1 MLHFLFEANDKSLNA
16 KKEATCMKSQKIPA
30 VVKRTAFR
38 VFVLVL
44 TAVMLITS
52 GMVNAQMFDRLQ
64 AMYDLAQ
71 QTFTLAPEAG
81 VTVDLSGMMPKGG
94 SATAVPAETEDED
107 VIHAYDITIRYQD
120 GREFEP
126 DNDEPIS
133 VSFMSDQIAEALK
146 DDETLEVAHIPDN
159 GEEEDVALTS
169 AGGDTATFEAESFSV
184 YLIRTHAGDS
194 QNHNPRRI
202 YHFLSPKFT
211 TIESDGNTYYK
222 APEYFFPNKV
232 NEMVSVQAIPRT
244 RPTVC
249 STAGMSC
256 RSPVPRKSWL
266 TARQLPCIPIAGP
279 ANRRSAFRSTNRSA
293 SNRPTM
299 RTSTSRRFT
308 RGIAS

>member
-1 MLHFLFEANDKSLNA
+1 
-16 KKEATCMKSQKIPA
+16 MKSQKIPA

-52 GMVNAQMFDRLQ
+52 GTVNAQMFDRLQ

-71 QTFTLAPEAG
+71 QTFTLAPEEG
-81 VTVDLSGMMPKGG
+81 VTVELSGMMPKGG

-133 VSFMSDQIAEALK
+133 VSFMSNQIAEALK

-202 YHFLSPKFT
+202 YHFLSPDFT
-211 TIESDGNTYYK
+211 VTNEDGVPSYQ
-222 APEYFFPNKV
+222 APEYLFPNKV
-232 NEMVSVQAIPRT
+232 NEMVSVQAIRT
-244 RPTVC
+244 GESLQEIVMPENKTNGVFYGWYVVQV
-249 STAGMSC
+249 TGTEE
-256 RSPVPRKSWL
+256 V
-266 TARQLPCIPIAGP
+266 AGP

-299 RTSTSRRFT
+299 WTSTSRRFT